1 MARRIPLVL
10 VLLALFAATPALGDV
25 YDQKREVDKK
35 LGAIRD
41 KIAEARAKE
50 NALAA
55 QIDRVTGE
63 IRSLEAE
70 VGDVSR
76 QVDSLERDL
85 ALHQERLDRIA
96 ELYRLQ
102 TKRLNF
108 LQAQWTAAKERLD
121 QRLVE
126 IYKQDEPTAIEVVL
140 SSRSFTEMLDQLEY
154 VNAIGSQ
161 DKRIA
166 TEVQGAKREVASARK
181 KTAGTKA
188 SVERATSVVRIRTEQ
203 VRAVRDELLGS
214 QHQLESKRSE
224 KQSTLADVQA
234 TREEFLHEAEGLAQS
249 SADLGAKIRAAQAA
263 AAQSSATTSA
273 PRAASSSGFVW
284 PCSGPMTSPFGYR
297 WGRMHEGIDIG
308 CGYGAP
314 VAAAASGTV
323 VYAGWMGGYGN
334 LVVIDHGG
342 GIATAYGHNSSIA
355 VGVGQAVGQ
364 GQQIASVG
372 STGHSTG
379 PHCHFEVRSGG
390 SPVDPLGYL

>member
-10 VLLALFAATPALGDV
+10 VLFALFAASPALGDV
-25 YDQKREVDKK
+25 YDQKREVDQK

-50 NALAA
+50 VALSA

-63 IRSLEAE
+63 IRALEAE

-85 ALHQERLDRIA
+85 ALHQRRLDQIA

-108 LQAQWTAAKERLD
+108 LEAQWQAANDRLNA
-121 QRLVE
+121 RLVE
-126 IYKQDEPTAIEVVL
+126 IYKQEEPTAIEVVL
-140 SSRSFTEMLDQLEY
+140 ASRSFTEMLDQLDY

-166 TEVQGAKREVASARK
+166 TEVKGAKREVAWARK
-181 KTAGTKA
+181 RTAKTKG
-188 SVERATSVVRIRTEQ
+188 SIERATAVVRIRTDQ
-203 VRAVRDELLGS
+203 VRAVRDTLVGS
-214 QHQLESKRSE
+214 QHALESKRSE
-224 KQSTLADVQA
+224 KESTLGDV
-234 TREEFLHEAEGLAQS
+234 RETKAEYLHEAEGLLQA
-249 SADLGAKIRAAQAA
+249 SADLGAKIRAAQAS
-263 AAQSSATTSA
+263 AAQS
-273 PRAASSSGFVW
+273 AAGPPPSSSSSGFIY

-297 WGRMHEGIDIG
+297 WGRMHEGIDLG
-308 CGYGAP
+308 CAYGAP
-314 VAAAASGTV
+314 LYAAAAGTV

-342 GIATAYGHNSSIA
+342 GVATAYGHNSSIS

-364 GQQIASVG
+364 GQQIAAIG

-379 PHCHFEVRSGG
+379 PHCHFEVRVGG